1 LKAHFLRNPPKNT
14 LVTTF
19 LIDSSLQKRY
29 IGSMDE
35 KALFGRLENISGT
48 LEAILVEMK
57 KPRHILLRILDISA
71 AGITVL
77 GLIAIIEQVMKW
89 ITGG

>member
-1 LKAHFLRNPPKNT
+1 L
-14 LVTTF
+14 
-19 LIDSSLQKRY
+19 
-29 IGSMDE
+29 G
-35 KALFGRLENISGT
+35 NINGT
-48 LEAILVEMK
+48 LEAILAEMK
-57 KPRHILLRILDISA
+57 KPRHILLRILDIAA